1 MTADHDAPDL
11 KVVHDAVKEPAH
23 YSRLNPQPKEVL
35 TKWSH
40 QGVPHYACSA
50 IEYLARAGHKDDPVQ
65 DLRKA
70 IECIR
75 IEIASYEASNE
86 DGT

>member
-1 MTADHDAPDL
+1 MTDAERAKL
-11 KVVHDAVKEPAH
+11 QVVHDAVSEPAH
-23 YSRLNPQPKEVL
+23 YTRLDPQPKEVL
-35 TKWSH
+35 TRWSH

-50 IEYLARAGHKDDPVQ
+50 IEYIARAGHKDDPVQ

-75 IEIASYEASNE
+75 IEIAAHEAANE
-86 DGT
+86 DGA